1 MLAELQHRLQ
11 AAICEGA
18 DPGALLRGNELGLQ
32 AYRFAYRARLVEALQ
47 DNHPALHQALGDAA
61 FTALTH
67 AYLAEHPSS
76 EPSIRWFGA
85 QLADFM
91 ARWPELPHP
100 ALVDLARL
108 DWALRHAFDA
118 PAHAPLQAEQLADPA
133 LWAATALRLQP
144 HVRISALHW
153 QVAPAWHALQQA
165 RDAGIEAELPAPEPL
180 DHALL
185 SWRIGL
191 APQWRSLDAAEADLL
206 RGLQGQSAADWLGA
220 QGEAALTQAVAH
232 LQRWVVDG
240 LLVAP

>member
-91 ARWPELPHP
+91 AR
-100 ALVDLARL
+100 LARAAAPGAGRPGAARL
-108 DWALRHAFDA
+108 GAAPRLRRAGSRAAASRAAGRPRAMGRYGAA
-118 PAHAPLQAEQLADPA
+118 PAAACAHQRAALAGGA
-133 LWAATALRLQP
+133 
-144 HVRISALHW
+144 
-153 QVAPAWHALQQA
+153 
-165 RDAGIEAELPAPEPL
+165 
-180 DHALL
+180 
-185 SWRIGL
+185 GL
-191 APQWRSLDAAEADLL
+191 ARPAAGA
-206 RGLQGQSAADWLGA
+206 RGRRGG
-220 QGEAALTQAVAH
+220 
-232 LQRWVVDG
+232 
-240 LLVAP
+240 